1 MNDLNPVSSEGFLS
15 RRIFLGSLG
24 ALLLTCQLFGNEPQS
39 GDVPATAIHHVR
51 IRVSDLDRS
60 LEWYQGLFGM
70 PIVARHGDRAIL
82 RVGEGPQFLEMV
94 GGSDAKPGI
103 VGLGLSTDD
112 FDPDRVLGILKARG
126 VTPAQDPGPMKVQV
140 EDRDEEPGGV
150 ADGAPEVI
158 FGDPDGIVLQLQD
171 SSFSGGVGP
180 LGNEHPK
187 APEPAPTEGLL
198 AVQDFNHITMFVSDQ
213 KRSVAFYRELFR
225 MPVDTYQG
233 ALPILRVGAG
243 NQFLALVSSP
253 RLRSPAFIHHACFTV
268 KDFDPDRILKGLA
281 EYGVTP
287 RGDKRKQ
294 AGPLRSYVT
303 MRMPD
308 RGGAPEGTPELYLT
322 DPDGILLQIQDLRY
336 AGGSGYLGNER
347 GKPRDAPK

>member
-1 MNDLNPVSSEGFLS
+1 
-15 RRIFLGSLG
+15 
-24 ALLLTCQLFGNEPQS
+24 
-39 GDVPATAIHHVR
+39 
-51 IRVSDLDRS
+51 
-60 LEWYQGLFGM
+60 
-70 PIVARHGDRAIL
+70 
-82 RVGEGPQFLEMV
+82 
-94 GGSDAKPGI
+94 
-103 VGLGLSTDD
+103 
-112 FDPDRVLGILKARG
+112 
-126 VTPAQDPGPMKVQV
+126 MKVEV

-150 ADGAPEVI
+150 DDGAPEVI

-308 RGGAPEGTPELYLT
+308 RGGAPEGTPELYFT